1 MSGEEK
7 TRKPFP
13 EIYRLT
19 LNRYNMKAEESL
31 FIDDNL
37 RNVKA
42 AIDIGINSVQFE
54 NAAKLSDYLDEI
66 GIKI

>member
-1 MSGEEK
+1 
-7 TRKPFP
+7 
-13 EIYRLT
+13 
-19 LNRYNMKAEESL
+19 MKAEESL

>member
-1 MSGEEK
+1 
-7 TRKPFP
+7 
-13 EIYRLT
+13 
-19 LNRYNMKAEESL
+19 MKAEESL

-42 AIDIGINSVQFE
+42 AIAIGINSVQFE
-54 NAAKLSDYLDEI
+54 NAAQLSAHINDI

>member
-1 MSGEEK
+1 
-7 TRKPFP
+7 
-13 EIYRLT
+13 
-19 LNRYNMKAEESL
+19 MKAEESL

-42 AIDIGINSVQFE
+42 AIEIGINSVQFQ
-54 NAAKLSDYLDEI
+54 NAAQLSSHINEI